1 MGPLML
7 THIQKALNKLGT
19 NVEEALP
26 RGHGRSKAQLEAI
39 RKKGSMG
46 ATEST
51 YGLILER
58 LKLMAVNKEL
68 TMEVKTFSEMRDL
81 QDQAQGDGDG
91 GGGGSSTS
99 HGRSRKRTAG
109 KVNSVSTDYR
119 PASSVSSM
127 TMNTATSAA
136 RGDRFP
142 LCQTCRLFHNT
153 DKKGKDGK
161 PVCLFWDPAARTFKV
176 KAFLEHRNVIVM
188 TRKGEKAL
196 SEYWMKKLEQY
207 AFPAMNITAAKDKSK
222 IIKDLKDAVAAQPN
236 ATTAEIKSYAEESK
250 RFVAMVEREDKNS
263 IKTLR
268 KEVNALVNL
277 ATTLTEKTEAR
288 KTRRKDKKSRSSKAA
303 KEESESESS
312 SESEDESGDES
323 DGSN

>member
-1 MGPLML
+1 
-7 THIQKALNKLGT
+7 
-19 NVEEALP
+19 
-26 RGHGRSKAQLEAI
+26 
-39 RKKGSMG
+39 MG
-46 ATEST
+46 ATEAT

-99 HGRSRKRTAG
+99 QGRSRKRTAG

-127 TMNTATSAA
+127 TMNTAASAA
-136 RGDRFP
+136 RADRFP

-161 PVCLFWDPAARTFKV
+161 PVCLFWDPVARTFKV
-176 KAFLEHRNVIVM
+176 KAFLEHRHVIVM
-188 TRKGEKAL
+188 TRKEEKAL

-207 AFPAMNITAAKDKSK
+207 AFPAMNITAAECYHRGNQE
-222 IIKDLKDAVAAQPN
+222 LRRGVEAVRGDGGARRQELHQDPPQGGERPGESGHHADGEDRSSEDPPEGQ
-236 ATTAEIKSYAEESK
+236 EESVQQGGQG
-250 RFVAMVEREDKNS
+250 RVRVRV
-263 IKTLR
+263 LLG
-268 KEVNALVNL
+268 V
-277 ATTLTEKTEAR
+277 
-288 KTRRKDKKSRSSKAA
+288 
-303 KEESESESS
+303 
-312 SESEDESGDES
+312 
-323 DGSN
+323 